1 MEFEEMLMNP
11 AIPKLGHR
19 TAREEWKAMLPV
31 IQGYAEGKT
40 VECRQKDIENAPW
53 DKVDIVI
60 NGFFDL
66 QRYEY
71 RLRPEG
77 CVTQE
82 YIINKE
88 LKGELILQLIE
99 IEIACMN
106 STSSQIQIIK
116 DKVINCANFIR
127 NHCRT
132 EEL

>member
-1 MEFEEMLMNP
+1 MN
-11 AIPKLGHR
+11 
-19 TAREEWKAMLPV
+19 REQAKELLPI
-31 IQGYAEGKT
+31 IQAFAEGKT
-40 VECRQKDIENAPW
+40 IQVQEDIENAPW

-88 LKGELILQLIE
+88 LKSELILQLIE